1 MQTALEWLKGQL
13 EAQYP
18 DRTQAIL
25 EGLNVQRHTTL
36 RVNTLKSSLDEILR
50 LLREAGVE
58 CGEAPFY
65 RDALVLPPASEAAL
79 RPLPMYQDGQIYLQ
93 SLSSMLPPLALG
105 AKEGED
111 VLDMCAAPGGKTSE
125 IVQLT
130 NGRAMVTACET
141 DKVRCE
147 RLRSNLKRLGCERV
161 SVLCTDARK
170 LDSLMK
176 FDRILLDAPC
186 SGSGTLNLTRG
197 LSAFSEKLVVNSARL
212 QGQLL
217 KKACSMLK
225 RGGTL
230 VYSTCSLLK
239 QENEDQVRAALGDR
253 SMRLLPLSPEQWPQ
267 LPLLPNA
274 LPGTFTVMPDQ
285 RFEGFYMAVLQ
296 KVG

>member
-25 EGLNVQRHTTL
+25 EGLNAQRHTTL

-58 CGEAPFY
+58 CGEVPFY

-125 IVQLT
+125 IVQLM

-161 SVLCTDARK
+161 NVLCTDARK

-197 LSAFSEKLVVNSARL
+197 LSAFSEKLVINSARL

-274 LPGTFTVMPDQ
+274 LPDTFTVMPDQ